1 MSWTRPR
8 FSFYIDKEKKKAKG
22 KINDKKKMRGKG
34 ICKFIPPFQET
45 IYPQNCISLIGT
57 RDISSLVASEKLK
70 DTGTC
75 AERSCSCRVFHS
87 ILPSPLPEA
96 LLIHQNENFLCF
108 SRISVFLL
116 LHFHLTLE
124 SIHKQTFIGQEICLF
139 LQRERERRGDLME
152 DLGLMQNTF
161 SVHSCSSF
169 IQWIFI
175 AVYSEMHLPT
185 PGEQMLTQTLS
196 SHPPHTHL
204 HTHKHTHRH
213 LHTHTLTYSHIH
225 TLTYTLRLHT
235 RPHSPTLSLM
245 LLNNMFMCKQKIVD
259 NSTFIPP
266 FFEILV

>member
-1 MSWTRPR
+1 
-8 FSFYIDKEKKKAKG
+8 
-22 KINDKKKMRGKG
+22 MRGKG

-139 LQRERERRGDLME
+139 LQREREEGRLYGGFRIDAQYIL
-152 DLGLMQNTF
+152 
-161 SVHSCSSF
+161 CSF
-169 IQWIFI
+169 IHPLI
-175 AVYSEMHLPT
+175 AVYSEMH
-185 PGEQMLTQTLS
+185 
-196 SHPPHTHL
+196 
-204 HTHKHTHRH
+204 
-213 LHTHTLTYSHIH
+213 
-225 TLTYTLRLHT
+225 
-235 RPHSPTLSLM
+235 
-245 LLNNMFMCKQKIVD
+245 
-259 NSTFIPP
+259 
-266 FFEILV
+266 